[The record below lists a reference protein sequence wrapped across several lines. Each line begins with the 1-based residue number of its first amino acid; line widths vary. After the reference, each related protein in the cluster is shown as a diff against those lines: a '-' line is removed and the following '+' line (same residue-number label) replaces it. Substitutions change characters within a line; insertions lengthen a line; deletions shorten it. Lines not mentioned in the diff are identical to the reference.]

1 MKKVFGIINLVC
13 ILISILFVGV
23 NFYSKIDSGK
33 NVHKAVST
41 FLSDSEN
48 SILVSEISDCSYFV
62 DMRLTNLT
70 SEQKEYLYEL
80 STVLDRLNQLT
91 TSISPRL
98 LLNDSKSSSAYK
110 IINNLENLTNERT
123 LFLEETEKFKIK
135 ITGNLYGDTLTSIN
149 LYIKSFVNYL
159 QSYNNSLQLLNRY
172 LKSNNLTLFNT
183 IEFYGLGI
191 DYLSSNYKDL
201 NFDNNA
207 YQTIKELNTFIGIE
221 NSTNIVTATNSGLL
235 SVDANN
241 FNHYYSLSDKNDLIK
256 KFYATLTNLSID
268 KNSNNTT
275 LCIYY
280 FYQIFEGEL

>member
-135 ITGNLYGDTLTSIN
+135 ITGNKCCLRWKNNGKHYQEKDKFAFRYFISCQSISQGSTGSACVRCIRKRN
-149 LYIKSFVNYL
+149 QRRDPPCAVR
-159 QSYNNSLQLLNRY
+159 SL
-172 LKSNNLTLFNT
+172 
-183 IEFYGLGI
+183 G
-191 DYLSSNYKDL
+191 
-201 NFDNNA
+201 
-207 YQTIKELNTFIGIE
+207 
-221 NSTNIVTATNSGLL
+221 
-235 SVDANN
+235 
-241 FNHYYSLSDKNDLIK
+241 
-256 KFYATLTNLSID
+256 
-268 KNSNNTT
+268 
-275 LCIYY
+275 CIRMS
-280 FYQIFEGEL
+280 